1 MKNISKLLLMICLVM
16 GLGAAIANAQMPSD
30 ITLEANIPHTFVV
43 KDTTLPAGTYFIR
56 MPDETEP
63 NVLEIRSTDDRKA
76 IFFETDSTLA
86 NRTPG
91 KNELV
96 FDNIAD
102 QYFLSQIIV
111 DGDNSGS
118 QLPKSKMQRR
128 LEREGLKSEKQSVA
142 LNRTQSG
149 SKQSAKKGSQ

>member
-1 MKNISKLLLMICLVM
+1 M

>member
-1 MKNISKLLLMICLVM
+1 VKNISKLLLMICLVM

>member
-1 MKNISKLLLMICLVM
+1 MICLVM

>member
-1 MKNISKLLLMICLVM
+1 MICLVM

-149 SKQSAKKGSQ
+149 PKQSAKKGSQ

>member
-1 MKNISKLLLMICLVM
+1 MMISLVM

-43 KDTTLPAGTYFIR
+43 KDTTLPAGTYFIK

-63 NVLEIRSTDDRKA
+63 NVLEIRSADGHTA
-76 IFFETDSTLA
+76 SFFETDSAQA

-91 KNELV
+91 KNELI

-102 QYFLSQIIV
+102 QYFLSGIFV
-111 DGDNSGS
+111 EGDEYGS
-118 QLPKSKMQRR
+118 EVPKSKMQRR
-128 LEREGLKSEKQSVA
+128 LEREGRRPEKQSVA
-142 LNRTQSG
+142 MNRIQSK
-149 SKQSAKKGSQ
+149 SRQSAKKDSQ